1 MAAVAA
7 VIIGIILGVVSVIPF
22 NVATN
27 RIRKVNPTQTL
38 NMLGPFLL
46 TILISFVIL
55 IAGMI
60 VCRLVAEEV
69 IWPFVIAELLAFA
82 VSVIIFGLVVAR
94 RRSHSG
100 ETDIKKD

>member
-1 MAAVAA
+1 MAVVAA
-7 VIIGIILGVVSVIPF
+7 VIIGIILGAVSVIPF
-22 NVATN
+22 NIATQ
-27 RIRKVNPTQTL
+27 RIRKVNPTQSL

-60 VCRLVAEEV
+60 VCRLVAESV

-82 VSVIIFGLVVAR
+82 VCVVIFGIMVVR
-94 RRSHSG
+94 RRSRG
-100 ETDIKKD
+100 DETEIRKD